1 MLSVLTAI
9 RDFLV
14 AMALAWF
21 GITVQ
26 TQHAQPD
33 TSGCSGQACQT
44 QTIQH

>member
-1 MLSVLTAI
+1 MLSVLIAI

-26 TQHAQPD
+26 TQHARPD
-33 TSGCSGQACQT
+33 APGCNDRACQT
-44 QTIQH
+44 QTVQH